1 MKTIPSSP
9 PGGIAGLLFVIGLL
23 VVAGLGSASAQTTS
37 TGAGASGTGYKVGT
51 LTVKFVGTANV
62 NEQMVRANMQ
72 LHEGGALDDTIYDRD
87 IRNLYKTGLF
97 ELIEIKRE
105 QVDEHTFNLVVE
117 VTPKYRVLAVRYE
130 GNRGVKTKRLQEE
143 VKTKPNTALDE
154 RQVKEDSEKIRKYY
168 EKVGY
173 NEVAVTYRVDRDRST
188 GFGTVVFEI
197 REGDKVKISDVRFA
211 GNHFLKSKKLRG
223 LIETKRWWIFSWL
236 TDSGR
241 FEDDQFEDD
250 LGTLRDYYQDHGFL
264 DVDIPEDKVLFE
276 YPRRS
281 HLIITIFINE
291 GRRYHIGDITFTGNK
306 VHSSAL
312 LRKVVRNKPGAVFS
326 PSKLE
331 KDVSRLE
338 DFYGKDGYL
347 NDVENGTRVRLVRKP
362 NLTTGNIDVEFDI
375 DEGERFNVESIVI
388 EGNVKTKS
396 TVILRELAL
405 APGDVFNTTAMKFC
419 KLSLD
424 NTRFFENV
432 DVTPQDTNIPG
443 RENLRVAVQEGKTGT
458 LTFGAGFSTLEG
470 ADIFAE
476 ISQSNFDLFNS
487 RSFFQGGGEKFRVRI
502 ELGEL
507 QNAII
512 VSFEEPWLFQK
523 MLDLSFSFFRTT
535 NDYESTY
542 YQEIDSGATISL
554 RKRLF
559 ELIDATLQYE
569 FEVVEI
575 NDVSLSASPIILASA
590 GDTTESKVS
599 LALTR
604 NTVDKLIDTTSGNKL
619 SFTTTLAGGPFGGQA
634 NYYQF
639 VFEGTQ
645 FFPVFTAQTQ
655 VLELIAHGGV
665 MDNYGSYGGGPA
677 SNYASSGGVP
687 YFDAFYLGGPNDLR
701 GYAYRTV
708 SPRDIYGEPI
718 GGKTFGFFSAEYT
731 FDIISPIRFAV
742 FYDAG
747 FVNPGA
753 YDFNV
758 NNYNDDWGVGIRMFV
773 MGAPL
778 SLDYGIPIR
787 GDNFYPNKNGGQFN
801 FSFGTRF

>member
-1 MKTIPSSP
+1 LKTILSNRL
-9 PGGIAGLLFVIGLL
+9 GGIAGLLFVIGFLM
-23 VVAGLGSASAQTTS
+23 VTGPGSASAQTT
-37 TGAGASGTGYKVGT
+37 AGEVSPTGTGYKVGT

-62 NEQMVRANMQ
+62 NEQLVRANMQ
-72 LHEGGALDDTIYDRD
+72 LHAGGELDDTIYDRD

-105 QVDEHTFNLVVE
+105 QVDEHTFDLVVE
-117 VTPKYRVLAVRYE
+117 VTPKFRVLAVRYE
-130 GNRGVKTKRLQEE
+130 GNRGVKTKRIEEE

-154 RQVKEDSEKIRKYY
+154 RQVKEDSEKIRDYY
-168 EKVGY
+168 QKVGY
-173 NEVAVTYRVDRDRST
+173 NEVSVTYRVDRDRST

-197 REGDKVKISDVRFA
+197 REGDKVKIADVRFV
-211 GNHFLKSKKLRG
+211 GNHFFKSKKLRG
-223 LIETKRWWIFSWL
+223 TIETKRWWIFSWL

-241 FEDDQFEDD
+241 FQDDQFEDD

-264 DVDIPEDKVLFE
+264 DVEIPQDRVLFE
-276 YPRRS
+276 YPNRS

-291 GRRYHIGDITFTGNK
+291 GRRYRVGEITFSGNK

-312 LRKVVRNKPGAVFS
+312 LRKVIRSKPGAVFS
-326 PSKLE
+326 PSRLD

-362 NLTTGNIDVEFDI
+362 NLTTGNIDIEYQV
-375 DEGERFNVESIVI
+375 DEGQRFNVESIVI

-405 APGDVFNTTAMKFC
+405 APGDVFNTTSMKIC

-424 NTRFFENV
+424 NTRYFENV

-443 RENLRVAVQEGKTGT
+443 RENLRIAVEEGKTGT

-476 ISQSNFDLFNS
+476 VSQSNFDLFNS
-487 RSFFQGGGEKFRVRI
+487 RSFFQGGGEKFRIRV

-507 QNAII
+507 ENAII
-512 VSFEEPWLFQK
+512 VSFDEPWLFEK
-523 MLDLSFSFFRTT
+523 MLDLSFSFFRTS

-559 ELIDATLQYE
+559 ELIDATLEYE
-569 FEVVEI
+569 FEVVSI
-575 NDVSLSASPIILASA
+575 DDVSTSASPIIIASA

-599 LALTR
+599 LSLTR

-619 SFTTTLAGGPFGGQA
+619 NFTATLAGGPFGGQA
-634 NYYQF
+634 NYYKLEFQ
-639 VFEGTQ
+639 GAQ
-645 FFPVFTAQTQ
+645 FFPVFQTLNQ
-655 VLELIAHGGV
+655 VLSLLAHGGV
-665 MDNYGSYGGGPA
+665 MDNYGSYGGSA
-677 SNYASSGGVP
+677 SNAYGGSGVP
-687 YFDAFYLGGPNDLR
+687 YFDAFYLGGPTDLR
-701 GYAYRTV
+701 GFAYREV

-718 GGKTFGFFSAEYT
+718 GGKTYGFFSAEYT
-731 FDIISPIRFAV
+731 FDVISPIRFAV

-758 NNYNDDWGVGIRMFV
+758 NNYNDDYGIGLRMFV